1 MSFARFY
8 RYDFAV
14 TQVFTDIGM
23 TSKYYGIS
31 ISAHLLSYTPI
42 SVIQLL
48 NQTKKP
54 FFIDPMTFVF
64 ARDIGNI
71 SGDNGIRRSYK
82 RLMEDYGPPFT
93 ICGSGTRLRPTAF
106 QKPDGTIVDKI
117 VAEVCKRVLDY
128 QKTKIQTN
136 TGFAKYAKLLK
147 KRGYSNL
154 QLLSPDFLVAPYFY
168 AERHGDEWYNIS
180 LRFAKQA
187 SILKES
193 AKLYPVICISRESL
207 YDETEVLNIVKDYE
221 GFDGYLIWVSD
232 LDEQELAPHELLGL
246 KALISGLSNYGKPVY
261 SLYGGY
267 LCDLLAKF
275 GLQGYSSGI
284 CYGEKRGVDTRGG
297 GAGNRYYIPTVH
309 LKISADLANAFYA
322 ASDKNKRLLCECPI
336 CSKIQAGLS
345 PHLSP
350 NEYFD
355 RFFHKMGFLDFRR
368 HFVCVKSQE
377 ANTLAAQNPSQIVS
391 SLEKDIAAIQDV
403 DRIPD
408 HPPQLEPRHLMV
420 WRTLFE

>member
-1 MSFARFY
+1 VSFARFY

-14 TQVFTDIGM
+14 TQIFTDASM
-23 TSKYYGIS
+23 ASKYYGIS

-42 SVIQLL
+42 CVIQLL

-64 ARDIGNI
+64 ARDIENI

-93 ICGSGTRLRPTAF
+93 ICSSGTRLKPTAF
-106 QKPDGTIVDKI
+106 QKPDGTIVDTI
-117 VAEVCKRVLDY
+117 IAEVCKKVLNY
-128 QKTKIQTN
+128 QKTKCQID

-147 KRGYSNL
+147 KKGYSNL
-154 QLLSPDFLVAPYFY
+154 QPLSPDFLVAPYFY

-180 LRFAKQA
+180 LRFAEQA
-187 SILKES
+187 RLLKGD
-193 AKLYPVICISRESL
+193 ARLYPVICISREGL
-207 YDETEVLNIVKDYE
+207 FDKAKVLEIVKDYK

-232 LDEQELAPHELLGL
+232 LNEQELFSSELDGL

-284 CYGEKRGVDTRGG
+284 CYGEKRSVDTQGG
-297 GAGNRYYIPTVH
+297 GAGKRYYIPTVH

-322 ASDKNKRLLCECPI
+322 VSDKNKRLLCKCPI
-336 CSKIQAGLS
+336 CSKIQADLPPLLS
-345 PHLSP
+345 S

-355 RFFHKMGFLDFRR
+355 LFFHKMGFLDFRR

-377 ANTLAAQNPSQIVS
+377 ANTLAAQNPGQIVS
-391 SLEKDIAAIQDV
+391 SLEKDIAAIQDI

-408 HPPQLEPRHLMV
+408 HPQQLEPRHLMV
-420 WRTLFE
+420 WRTLFK

>member
-1 MSFARFY
+1 LSFARFY

-14 TQVFTDIGM
+14 TQIFTDASM
-23 TSKYYGIS
+23 ASKYYGIS

-71 SGDNGIRRSYK
+71 SGDNGIRRSYR

-93 ICGSGTRLRPTAF
+93 ICNAGMHLSPTAF
-106 QKPDGTIVDKI
+106 QKPDGTIVDEI
-117 VAEVCKRVLDY
+117 IAEVCKRILNY
-128 QKTKIQTN
+128 QKTRCQIN
-136 TGFAKYAKLLK
+136 TGFAKYEKLLK
-147 KRGYSNL
+147 KKGYSNL
-154 QLLSPDFLVAPYFY
+154 QPISPDFLVAPYFY
-168 AERHGDEWYNIS
+168 AERRGDEWYNIS
-180 LRFAKQA
+180 LRFAELA
-187 SILKES
+187 RTLKEN
-193 AKLYPVICISRESL
+193 AALYPVICISRWSL
-207 YDETEVLNIVKDYE
+207 FDEKEVLNIVKDYE

-232 LDEQELAPHELLGL
+232 LDEQELSRELDGL
-246 KALISGLSNYGKPVY
+246 KVLISGLSKYGKPIY

-284 CYGEKRGVDTRGG
+284 CYGEKRSVDTQGG

-309 LKISADLANAFYA
+309 LKISADLANAFYS
-322 ASDKNKRLLCECPI
+322 ASDRNKRLLCNCPI
-336 CSKIQAGLS
+336 CSKIQADLPPSLS
-345 PHLSP
+345 TS
-350 NEYFD
+350 EYFD

-377 ANTLAAQNPSQIVS
+377 ASTLNTQNPSQIAL
-391 SLEKDIAAIQDV
+391 SLEKDIAAIQNI

-408 HPPQLEPRHLMV
+408 HPPQLEPRHLMI
-420 WRTLFE
+420 WRTLFK